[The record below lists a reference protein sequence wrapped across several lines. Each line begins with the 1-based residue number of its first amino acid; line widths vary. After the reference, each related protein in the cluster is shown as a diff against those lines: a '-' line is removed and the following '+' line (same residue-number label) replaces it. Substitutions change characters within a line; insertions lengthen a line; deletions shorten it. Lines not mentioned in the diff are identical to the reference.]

1 MKIRIYK
8 LAKELKIDN
17 EKIIEAARQFG
28 EKIYVPSNTI
38 TPEIADKIR
47 DRFSEKPK

>member
-8 LAKELKIDN
+8 LAKELDVDN

-28 EKIYVPSNTI
+28 EKVSAPSNSVALETA
-38 TPEIADKIR
+38 EKIR
-47 DRFSEKPK
+47 ANFSKKSK